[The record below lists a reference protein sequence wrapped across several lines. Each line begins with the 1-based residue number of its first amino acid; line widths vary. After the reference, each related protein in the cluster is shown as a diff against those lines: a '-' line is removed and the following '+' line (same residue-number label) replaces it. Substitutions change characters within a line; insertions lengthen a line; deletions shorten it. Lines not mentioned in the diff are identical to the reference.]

1 MFKKCSLLAVAAL
14 ACLGGLASCGGSTV
28 DTDGFDQNTD
38 KWNKQDLTLALTG
51 SIDYIDGYTS
61 WSPEFSQKT
70 DALKFTKAEEG
81 VYTLNFAFKADQ
93 QYKIVSGSSWNET
106 SYDITNVDLT
116 KSITTITGS
125 EADGASGNIKAT
137 ADADVTITFY
147 EYPFQNADKIDTSKK
162 IIISAQSK

>member
-14 ACLGGLASCGGSTV
+14 ACLGGLASCGTKV

-38 KWNKQDLTLALTG
+38 PWNKKDLTLALTG
-51 SIDYIDGYTS
+51 SLDYIEGYTA
-61 WSPEFSQKT
+61 WDPEFSQKT
-70 DALKFTKAEEG
+70 AALKFTKVEDG
-81 VYTLNFAFKADQ
+81 VYTLNFTFKADQ

-116 KSITTITGS
+116 KSVKTITG
-125 EADGASGNIKAT
+125 ADGDGASGNIKAT

-162 IIISAQSK
+162 MIISAQSK